1 MTAAHY
7 VQDGLVACWDGIE
20 NAGAGVHADSLSQW
34 VDLVG
39 GRSFT
44 PSNPTVGARAI
55 RFSGASDSYGV
66 LSAANTTAG
75 AQVFF
80 DRVRASGERGAIR
93 VTVKAAG
100 LRAAE
105 ACLSV

>member
-1 MTAAHY
+1 MNRRLAAETTTL
-7 VQDGLVACWDGIE
+7 GLVA
-20 NAGAGVHADSLSQW
+20 S
-34 VDLVG
+34 
-39 GRSFT
+39 
-44 PSNPTVGARAI
+44 
-55 RFSGASDSYGV
+55 
-66 LSAANTTAG
+66 AG